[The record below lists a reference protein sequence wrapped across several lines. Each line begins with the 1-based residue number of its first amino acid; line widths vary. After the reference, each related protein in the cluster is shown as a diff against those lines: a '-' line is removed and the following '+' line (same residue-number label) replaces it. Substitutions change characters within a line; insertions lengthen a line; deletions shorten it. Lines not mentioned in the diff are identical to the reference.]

1 MPTLPAPMQNLRI
14 LHRNEH
20 GRAAFVFDAIEPF
33 RPWVDRLV
41 AELAIAGAVQRSW
54 FEAKPRQSEAIPP
67 GTDPSTLIET
77 GVWLAKE
84 GKRGLIPAYQAM
96 MEGTTDHG
104 GKRTKR
110 KDQILSRLSALA
122 QDLRKAHAA
131 KADTAQD

>member
-1 MPTLPAPMQNLRI
+1 M
-14 LHRNEH
+14 
-20 GRAAFVFDAIEPF
+20 
-33 RPWVDRLV
+33 DRLV

-67 GTDPSTLIET
+67 GTDPSTLAET
-77 GVWLAKE
+77 DVWLAKE

-96 MEGTTDHG
+96 MEGTTDQG

-110 KDQILSRLSALA
+110 KDQILSRLSTLA